1 MTVSLAFMEI
11 QLRHLT
17 VFTTDPPE
25 LEEYLAGSED
35 SDWAPCIIKNG
46 YFDNHNLVNNKLI
59 QN

>member
-17 VFTTDPPE
+17 VFTIDPPA
-25 LEEYLAGSED
+25 LEEYLSGSED
-35 SDWAPCIIKNG
+35 SDWALRIIKNG
-46 YFDNHNLVNNKLI
+46 YFDNYNLVNNKLI

>member
-1 MTVSLAFMEI
+1 MEI

-17 VFTTDPPE
+17 VFTIDPPA

-35 SDWAPCIIKNG
+35 SDWAPCIIKNS

>member
-17 VFTTDPPE
+17 AFTIDPPA
-25 LEEYLAGSED
+25 LEEYLSGSED
-35 SDWAPCIIKNG
+35 SDWALRIIKNG